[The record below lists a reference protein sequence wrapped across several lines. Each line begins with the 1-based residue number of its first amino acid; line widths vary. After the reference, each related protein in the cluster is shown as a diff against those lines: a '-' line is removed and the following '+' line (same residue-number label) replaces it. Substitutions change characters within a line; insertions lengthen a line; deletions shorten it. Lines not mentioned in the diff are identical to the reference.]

1 MTIITC
7 PFCPHCSLQIFIVLS
22 ITACALSV
30 IQQTLAHGL
39 PGLYLMSVKRG
50 DVLIRAVG
58 PEFVL
63 VQDDVLYF
71 TGMVSGNIWTST
83 SIAEPYNKLESIEL
97 SRYKRRYDAF
107 PVIDCKKLTE
117 ADLTWMSSRR
127 VN

>member
-1 MTIITC
+1 
-7 PFCPHCSLQIFIVLS
+7 
-22 ITACALSV
+22 
-30 IQQTLAHGL
+30 
-39 PGLYLMSVKRG
+39 MSVKRG

-97 SRYKRRYDAF
+97 SRYKRRYDAW
-107 PVIDCKKLTE
+107 P
-117 ADLTWMSSRR
+117 SP
-127 VN
+127 